1 MEQKNFRKFGTRDQ
15 VGYFFGDLAGSM
27 VNLYIGAF
35 FLMFATYVLGITPQ
49 WMAGLFLFAKIW
61 DAIND
66 PMIGSLPDRM
76 RLGKSGDKFKPFIKV
91 AMIPLA
97 LSGLILFADTS
108 SWSMTMKHIWVA
120 VGYIIYGMSYTGT
133 SMPYGAM
140 STVITKDP
148 VERTKL
154 SRARSLGGTAIGIF
168 FMPIVSMFIWN
179 EDQSPNAKAFFM
191 FAIIAGILSII
202 FYMLLLNLTTE
213 RYSQIET
220 DSAETGKK
228 EKTEQKYS
236 FKQAVLGTLQNRP
249 LIGIMIASIGSA
261 FAANAQ
267 ISLASYI
274 YKEYYGM
281 PKIFSLT
288 TLVNIPVMLVCFSLI
303 PKLSG
308 KFGKQK
314 LVIGGIIYNLVFSL
328 ILFLFPISNAYVYLV
343 LSTLCGVGQTV
354 FLMLVWAFVNDC
366 IDYQEYKTH
375 VRNDGTTYSIYT
387 FSKKVGDSLA
397 GSGVT
402 FLLGMTGFI
411 SGVSAQ
417 AAGVGE
423 NIRKLATI
431 TPVIACV
438 IQLIGMLLIYNLNKA
453 KTEEMYAELKRRQD
467 TGE

>member
-1 MEQKNFRKFGTRDQ
+1 
-15 VGYFFGDLAGSM
+15 M

-213 RYSQIET
+213 RYSHIEAKP
-220 DSAETGKK
+220 AEVGKE
-228 EKTEQKYS
+228 EKKEQKYS
-236 FKQAVLGTLQNRP
+236 FKQAVLGTLSNRP

-267 ISLASYI
+267 MLASYTF
-274 YKEYYGM
+274 KEYYGM
-281 PKIFSLT
+281 PKVYSLSS
-288 TLVNIPVMLVCFSLI
+288 LINIPVMLACFSLI
-303 PKLSG
+303 PKLSE

-314 LVIGGIIYNLVFSL
+314 LVIGGIIYNMVFSL
-328 ILFLFPISNAYVYLV
+328 FLFLFPIPNAYVYLV

-354 FLMLVWAFVNDC
+354 FMMLVWAFVNDC

-402 FLLGMTGFI
+402 FLLGFTGFV

-423 NIRKLATI
+423 NIRKFATI
-431 TPVIACV
+431 TPVLACV

-467 TGE
+467 AGE

>member
-1 MEQKNFRKFGTRDQ
+1 MEQKESRKFGIRDQ
-15 VGYFFGDLAGSM
+15 IGYFFGDLGGSM

-35 FLMFATYVLGITPQ
+35 FLMFATYVLGIDPK

-61 DAIND
+61 DAVND
-66 PMIGSLPDRM
+66 PMIGSLPDRF
-76 RLGKSGDKFKPFIKV
+76 RIGNSGDKFKPYIKI
-91 AMIPLA
+91 AMVPLA

-168 FMPIVSMFIWN
+168 FMPIVAMFIWN
-179 EDQSPNAKAFFM
+179 EDQSPNAKAYFI
-191 FAIIAGILSII
+191 FAIIAGILCVI
-202 FYMLLLNLTTE
+202 FYMLLLALTTE
-213 RYSQIET
+213 RYSHTET
-220 DSAETGKK
+220 KTSGKETAG
-228 EKTEQKYS
+228 EKYS
-236 FKQAVLGTLQNRP
+236 FMQAVKGILSNRP
-249 LIGIMIASIGSA
+249 LIGIMIASVGSA
-261 FAANAQ
+261 FAASSQ
-267 ISLASYI
+267 ITLSSYI

-281 PKIFSLT
+281 PKVFSLSS
-288 TLVNIPVMLVCFSLI
+288 LVNIPVMLVCFSLI

-314 LVIGGIIYNLVFSL
+314 LVIGGIIYNMVFSL
-328 ILFLFPISNAYVYLV
+328 ILFLFPIANPYVYLV
-343 LSTLCGVGQTV
+343 LSTLCNVGQTV
-354 FLMLVWAFVNDC
+354 FMMLVWAFVNDC

-375 VRNDGTTYSIYT
+375 TRNDGTTYSIYT

-402 FLLGMTGFI
+402 FLLGMTGFVA
-411 SGVSAQ
+411 GVSTQ
-417 AAGVGE
+417 EAAVGG
-423 NIRKLATI
+423 NIRNLATI

-438 IQLIGMLLIYNLNKA
+438 VQLIGMLFIYNLNKE
-453 KTEEMYAELKRRQD
+453 KTEEVYAELKRRQ
-467 TGE
+467 ESEQ